1 MSDEPQKKQDD
12 GMEEEKKEIQSAS
25 GKTIEEMAGEHFN
38 NWKRA
43 LADYDNLKKEV
54 AREKTEMGQ
63 FAKGLAAMSF
73 LEVYDNFKKALQHQ
87 PKLEEKEADVKN
99 WVLGLSFIKKQ
110 FAETLKELGIE
121 EIKTVGEKF
130 DPKLHEAIG
139 EEEGEK
145 TGVIVKEI
153 EGGYTAGGKILKA
166 AKVIVSK

>member
-121 EIKTVGEKF
+121 EI
-130 DPKLHEAIG
+130 
-139 EEEGEK
+139 
-145 TGVIVKEI
+145 
-153 EGGYTAGGKILKA
+153 
-166 AKVIVSK
+166 